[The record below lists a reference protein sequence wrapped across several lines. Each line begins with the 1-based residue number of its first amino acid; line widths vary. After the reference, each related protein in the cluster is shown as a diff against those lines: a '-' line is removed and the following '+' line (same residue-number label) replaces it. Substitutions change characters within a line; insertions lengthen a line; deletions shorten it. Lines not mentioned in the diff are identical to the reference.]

1 MPVQINSL
9 HHRPFCFESGGSI
22 RLWKDY
28 GLLLIGQSV
37 VLYRFFS
44 VIVVSSRRKISVTVQ
59 FAPFVKPYCVLIAAD
74 AAVLLISGRLD
85 HIAVTNKLR
94 CFAVDR
100 FRADA
105 RKHSEFAGKG
115 ADDIVRG
122 VYGDTDNMDS
132 FFFVWQSHSS
142 DYIFSV
148 VA

>member
-1 MPVQINSL
+1 M
-9 HHRPFCFESGGSI
+9 
-22 RLWKDY
+22 
-28 GLLLIGQSV
+28 
-37 VLYRFFS
+37 
-44 VIVVSSRRKISVTVQ
+44 
-59 FAPFVKPYCVLIAAD
+59 LIAAD

-122 VYGDTDNMDS
+122 VYGDTDNYG
-132 FFFVWQSHSS
+132 FP
-142 DYIFSV
+142 FSLYGSPILPITYSP
-148 VA
+148 

>member
-1 MPVQINSL
+1 M
-9 HHRPFCFESGGSI
+9 
-22 RLWKDY
+22 
-28 GLLLIGQSV
+28 
-37 VLYRFFS
+37 
-44 VIVVSSRRKISVTVQ
+44 SSRRKISVTVQ

-132 FFFVWQSHSS
+132 FFFVWQSVPSA
-142 DYIFSV
+142 DLFFLFFFSFSISPFLFHPV
-148 VA
+148 DEIHCSMDSFTRYLLFIHGKILKKTAF

>member
-28 GLLLIGQSV
+28 GLLLI
-37 VLYRFFS
+37 
-44 VIVVSSRRKISVTVQ
+44 
-59 FAPFVKPYCVLIAAD
+59 
-74 AAVLLISGRLD
+74 GRLD

>member
-1 MPVQINSL
+1 M
-9 HHRPFCFESGGSI
+9 
-22 RLWKDY
+22 
-28 GLLLIGQSV
+28 
-37 VLYRFFS
+37 
-44 VIVVSSRRKISVTVQ
+44 SSRRKISVTVQ

-132 FFFVWQSHSS
+132 LFFVWQSHSS

>member
-1 MPVQINSL
+1 M
-9 HHRPFCFESGGSI
+9 
-22 RLWKDY
+22 
-28 GLLLIGQSV
+28 
-37 VLYRFFS
+37 
-44 VIVVSSRRKISVTVQ
+44 SSRRKISVTVQ

-132 FFFVWQSHSS
+132 FFLYGSPILPITYSP
-142 DYIFSV
+142 
-148 VA
+148 